1 MITFK
6 TITDLSKLP
15 RDDPA
20 RAVILDL
27 LHQFPRDPESQG
39 YIVLIQPGDTDIDL
53 PELKGTIADL
63 CFDGV
68 AKQDGYY
75 LAVYLTSNEWALELA
90 VPDADWLSA
99 DIRASLESQSEN
111 WPSYMKDPPF

>member
-6 TITDLSKLP
+6 TITDLAKLP
-15 RDDPA
+15 MPIPPMPSSSACCTSSQRS
-20 RAVILDL
+20 RI
-27 LHQFPRDPESQG
+27 QG

-75 LAVYLTSNEWALELA
+75 WQCTSRPTNGA
-90 VPDADWLSA
+90 
-99 DIRASLESQSEN
+99 
-111 WPSYMKDPPF
+111 